1 MPALPSWLINPLW
14 DQVGALLPDR
24 GPYHPDHPLGCHR
37 SRIPDRVIFD
47 KLIQVLVFGCGY
59 RKIADATCSATT
71 LRDRRDQ
78 WIRLGIFATL
88 ELLVLQAYDRMVG
101 LDLQDLAVDGCIT
114 KAPCGGDASGRS
126 PVDRGKRGRKRST
139 VVEAHGI
146 PLGTVAA
153 GANRHDAPLLGSTL
167 DTLERLGPLPP
178 QPVVHLDAGYD
189 SDKTRDLLHD
199 RGMRGQIATKGTP
212 APIQTTR
219 RWPVERTH
227 AWGNQ
232 FKKLVWNTERHD
244 PVIDAF
250 LALAHAI
257 ITLRRL
263 IRSAWSLYRW
273 DTRPAQR
280 PCPDRRT
287 GRTGCA

>member
-1 MPALPSWLINPLW
+1 VPALPSWLINPLW
-14 DQVGALLPDR
+14 DQFCALLPDR

-37 SRIPDRVIFD
+37 PPIPDRVIFD
-47 KLIQVLVFGCGY
+47 KLIGVLVFGCGY
-59 RKIADATCSATT
+59 RKIADQTCSATT
-71 LRDRRDQ
+71 IRDRRDQ
-78 WIRLGIFATL
+78 WIALGVFATL

-101 LDLQDLAVDGCIT
+101 LELADLAVDGCIT
-114 KAPCGGDASGRS
+114 KAPCGGAASGRS
-126 PVDRGKRGRKRST
+126 PVDRGKQGRKRST
-139 VVEAHGI
+139 VTKARGI
-146 PLGTVAA
+146 PLGAVAA
-153 GANRHDAPLLGSTL
+153 GANRHDSPLLGPTL

-189 SDKTRDLLHD
+189 SAKTRTLLDDH
-199 RGMRGQIATKGTP
+199 GMTGQIATKGTP
-212 APIQTTR
+212 APIQASR

-232 FKKLVWNTERHD
+232 FKKLLYNTERCD

-263 IRSAWSLYRW
+263 IRQAWTLYRW
-273 DTRPAQR
+273 DTRPPRR
-280 PCPDRRT
+280 P
-287 GRTGCA
+287 

>member
-1 MPALPSWLINPLW
+1 VPALPSWLINPLW
-14 DQVGALLPDR
+14 DQFCALLPTR

-37 SRIPDRVIFD
+37 PRIPDRVIFD

-59 RKIADATCSATT
+59 RKIADPTCSATT

-78 WIRLGIFATL
+78 WIALGIFATL
-88 ELLVLQAYDRMVG
+88 ELLILQAYDRMVG
-101 LDLQDLAVDGCIT
+101 LMLADLAVDGCIT

-126 PVDRGKRGRKRST
+126 PVDRGKQGRKRST
-139 VVEAHGI
+139 VTEAGGI

-153 GANRHDAPLLGSTL
+153 GANRHDSPLLGPTL
-167 DTLERLGPLPP
+167 DTLERLGPLPSEP
-178 QPVVHLDAGYD
+178 TVHLDAGYD
-189 SDKTRDLLHD
+189 SDKTRSTLAE
-199 RGMRGQIATKGTP
+199 RGMRGQIAAKGTP
-212 APIQTTR
+212 APVQATS

-232 FKKLVWNTERHD
+232 FKKLAWNTERRD

-250 LALAHAI
+250 LAFAHAI

-263 IRSAWSLYRW
+263 IRCAWTLYRW
-273 DTRPAQR
+273 DTRPQR
-280 PCPDRRT
+280 RP
-287 GRTGCA
+287 